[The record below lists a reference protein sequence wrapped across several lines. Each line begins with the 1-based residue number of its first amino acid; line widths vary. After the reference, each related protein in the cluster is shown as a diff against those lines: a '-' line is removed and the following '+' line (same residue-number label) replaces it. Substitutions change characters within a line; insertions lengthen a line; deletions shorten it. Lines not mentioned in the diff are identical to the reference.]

1 MPLHARHTHVHI
13 PKRACTDVSFTRTP
27 HAHRQHKCARTDG
40 HYTHATR
47 KHTRLGCKPD
57 VPTRRRHTHT
67 PTSVNMHWC
76 ASSRT
81 THASTS
87 TYTCTQVLST
97 RNNRHS
103 HLSAHAL
110 RYTYTHITRTQP
122 VRTCY
127 APTCPPHARQSS
139 SFACTDVHV
148 HERTRAHTCLDGM
161 HRRPYTHA
169 TQTYN
174 ELGDHSQMYL
184 YTHGASIHV
193 NLGAHAKTRYL
204 YAQCPPIRFRC
215 TC

>member
-1 MPLHARHTHVHI
+1 
-13 PKRACTDVSFTRTP
+13 
-27 HAHRQHKCARTDG
+27 
-40 HYTHATR
+40 
-47 KHTRLGCKPD
+47 
-57 VPTRRRHTHT
+57 
-67 PTSVNMHWC
+67 MHWC

-103 HLSAHAL
+103 HLGAHAL
-110 RYTYTHITRTQP
+110 RYTYTHITRTH

-169 TQTYN
+169 TRTYT
-174 ELGDHSQMYL
+174 EPGDHSQMCL

-193 NLGAHAKTRYL
+193 NLGHMEKHASYTHSVHRYALGAHADVHVRAYHTHVHL
-204 YAQCPPIRFRC
+204 PRC
-215 TC
+215 VCRTALLARSTHA